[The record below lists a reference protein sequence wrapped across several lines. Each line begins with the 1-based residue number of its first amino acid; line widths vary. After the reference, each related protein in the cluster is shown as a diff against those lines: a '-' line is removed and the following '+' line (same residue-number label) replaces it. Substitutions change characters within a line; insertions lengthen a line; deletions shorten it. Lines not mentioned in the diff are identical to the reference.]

1 MHLWAMLIVK
11 ALTRCPVGLRTWWPI
26 DKKNCAKLCQSIL
39 FEIHRTYFCSSTY
52 WLPSQKSLRKEKM
65 RQHLPCIDETS
76 SANCLPTCMW
86 FTSRFLML
94 LWSNQSTLTG
104 SILCHT
110 PSVRA
115 KTLVETL
122 LNVSLD
128 LMQIFIFSNMH
139 NQFFQFNEIFWF
151 SIFKTKM
158 RLIRKPLTIIISIFK
173 HYLVFFHHHHQND
186 TSTEKPGLQEWESC
200 MILLHQSC
208 FI

>member
-1 MHLWAMLIVK
+1 MNEDFPKISC
-11 ALTRCPVGLRTWWPI
+11 R
-26 DKKNCAKLCQSIL
+26 
-39 FEIHRTYFCSSTY
+39 
-52 WLPSQKSLRKEKM
+52 PSQRDHIFSKFQTMKVRRKGPRSYKRFFPVVFQKLKKILPVMVPGNCTSQPSDESANVT
-65 RQHLPCIDETS
+65 QVESIALVNSIVFPGLPCIDETS

-128 LMQIFIFSNMH
+128 LMQILIFYS
-139 NQFFQFNEIFWF
+139 
-151 SIFKTKM
+151 
-158 RLIRKPLTIIISIFK
+158 
-173 HYLVFFHHHHQND
+173 
-186 TSTEKPGLQEWESC
+186 
-200 MILLHQSC
+200 
-208 FI
+208 